1 MVIKI
6 SNLRW
11 GQIQYSKNSFCIQ
24 SKYYVKIA
32 SDFEPPP
39 RRKTGARKR
48 AGFGFIFGEFPFGFW
63 AKFWRKPLGRA
74 SRVPHVG
81 FKKAD

>member
-1 MVIKI
+1 
-6 SNLRW
+6 L
-11 GQIQYSKNSFCIQ
+11 YQ

-48 AGFGFIFGEFPFGFW
+48 AEFGFIFGEFQGGFR
-63 AKFWRKPLGRA
+63 RKPLGRA
-74 SRVPHVG
+74 SRVPHFG
-81 FKKAD
+81 FPKTFEFYSCVFIVPS